1 MQMTLAIKRQRAHPF
16 ESFDSTQLLQESKC
30 FDNPISQLLAKH
42 LIFENGDDGKFLPI
56 PFPTGIGKTHNLIAV
71 VHEAILH
78 RVVKQSPLSA
88 KASNNDD
95 PNQFPLFVFI
105 TNSVNNVKEAYDKLC
120 GFIDKDTRLD
130 LEQKRW
136 LKSQL
141 VYSPKTSTSLQS
153 CIEDDSIAEI
163 LEIFDISNPI
173 IHDNLAKLRTQLK
186 TLEQTKTDNYLI
198 KQAFEENIEQML
210 VETFGVIFN
219 SIVKTQNDPA
229 STRLTAYEVEKVS
242 TLLPA
247 IRMEYNQAQAVFLT
261 TSKFLFGVHQTKG
274 KYHFVNDM
282 GKHSLII
289 DEVDRQNDEI
299 LGHLVRSVQNDLLSK
314 AKTIHSNLQF
324 SDLCRKPQYH
334 GIAGLIADYT
344 KGLTNFITK
353 HRLHLSFNM
362 DDDLS
367 STKPNPL
374 LFSDKLATHFT
385 NINKP
390 LYFSENERDYQN
402 LIFTKAGT
410 SEPTDENEESESL
423 LFSPF
428 LNELNQWANKR
439 FNYLIVSAIEHFK
452 KNTRGLSEEAD
463 DASSQVAIASILY
476 QLNLY
481 ELQGDILQQLRV
493 LSGRKHAYQG
503 HDGTYHT
510 RGISLI
516 EIDRPLNTKDSVVFY
531 HHGFEVSPSGMIA
544 NYVEQGSTVVGISA
558 TATCQSVIH
567 NFDMDYL
574 QYRLGAKFLTLNENQ
589 TQSIDDFYHTMRN
602 YKDNSITLHTS
613 SIENNITCLL
623 EAYCSV
629 KYSNTNTTNIDDP
642 NTLERTKED
651 LLFELNL
658 IDDSDKNNSSSR
670 YKLVWLNKLCQAI
683 EQFYQSIE
691 HGNRYMMA
699 MLNRFLNKETRNFL
713 EEYVK
718 VLDKRYATDT
728 INLQTKLFS
737 RVNAHY
743 LKTNKFE
750 DEVRATLSESHDR
763 VIVLTTYQTLAS
775 GANPD
780 YEFAAWESDNL
791 KLVAP
796 TSYGNRTDIDT
807 MYLEKCTHIISA
819 DDKPQ
824 KALESRLTLLAQGMA
839 LKESGQLS
847 EQALYK
853 WTHSLIESANVAN
866 ACRDLKSN
874 IYNVKNSDYISACCR
889 DIEQAIGRSNRTA
902 HKRPYIY
909 LMYDEDLIPILAQD
923 NRPNAIVS
931 HEYQALVNATKKQY
945 QLNGG
950 SISSD
955 DRAQEDKR
963 LQSMATKVSAR
974 TNKHINTLLKKVDEL
989 SSANDKERQSTI
1001 ENWQQMRDIIALNP
1015 NCDGKP
1021 TYPYGRYYIEM
1032 PCPKSGYQYS
1042 YEHETNFAS
1051 YRFFEQRCNREV
1063 SERACRLNVI
1073 RQNSII
1079 KDYFEHKGYATRWS
1093 VNANYVMTPP
1103 MFTNIYKGF
1112 LGEAG
1117 GTAILE
1123 HYGFRMSELSVENYE
1138 VFDNIIS
1145 YENQSAWIDFKHWD
1159 KTAWGQVPEDVK
1171 QAAMTKFIKKIYQL
1185 SQYRTVEQPIES
1197 EQRESTEIEN
1207 QTIHKLVI
1215 CNLMDDLQETEQKES
1230 IRYYDAEFVKTSPK
1244 LAKIMTISGI
1254 IDSNDAG
1261 TNLFA
1266 IDALKQWLSE

>member
-42 LIFENGDDGKFLPI
+42 LIFENNNGKFLPI

-78 RVVKQSPLSA
+78 RVVRQLSLI
-88 KASNNDD
+88 SEQRIDEE
-95 PNQFPLFVFI
+95 PNKLPLFVFI

-120 GFIDKDTRLD
+120 GFIDNDIRLD
-130 LEQKRW
+130 SEQKRW

-153 CIEDDSIAEI
+153 CIENDSITEI

-210 VETFGVIFN
+210 VETFAVIFN
-219 SIVKTQNDPA
+219 SIVKTQGDPA
-229 STRLTAYEVEKVS
+229 STRLTTYEVEKVS

-274 KYHFVNDM
+274 KYHFVNNM

-289 DEVDRQNDEI
+289 DEIDRQNDEI
-299 LGHLVRSVQNDLLSK
+299 LGHLVKSMQNDLLSK
-314 AKTIHSNLQF
+314 AKTIHNNLQF

-334 GIAGLIADYT
+334 GIADLIADYI
-344 KGLTNFITK
+344 KGLADFITK
-353 HRLHLSFNM
+353 HRLHLSFDM
-362 DDDLS
+362 ADDLS

-385 NINKP
+385 NINKT
-390 LYFSENERDYQN
+390 LYFSENNPNYQN
-402 LIFTKAGT
+402 LIFTKAGMT
-410 SEPTDENEESESL
+410 EKTAENDESKPL
-423 LFSPF
+423 LFTPF
-428 LNELNQWANKR
+428 LNELDQWANKR
-439 FNYLIVSAIEHFK
+439 FNYLIMSAIEHFK
-452 KNTRGLSEEAD
+452 KNTRGLSEEVD
-463 DASSQVAIASILY
+463 DASSQVAIASILH
-476 QLNLY
+476 QLNLL

-516 EIDRPLNTKDSVVFY
+516 EIDRPSNTQDSVVFY
-531 HHGFEVSPSGMIA
+531 HHGFDISPTAMLA
-544 NYVEQGSTVVGISA
+544 NYVEQGATLIGISA

-574 QYRLGAKFLTLNENQ
+574 TYRLGEKFLTLNENQ
-589 TQSIDDFYHTMRN
+589 SQSIDDYYHTMRN

-613 SIENNITCLL
+613 SIENNVTCLL

-629 KYSNTNTTNIDDP
+629 KYPNTNTTNIDDL

-658 IDDSDKNNSSSR
+658 IDDSDKDNSNSR

-683 EQFYQSIE
+683 EQFYQSID
-691 HGNRYMMA
+691 HSNRYMMA

-718 VLDKRYATDT
+718 ILDKRYATDNS
-728 INLQTKLFS
+728 NLQTKLFS
-737 RVNAHY
+737 KVSAHY

-750 DEVRATLSESHDR
+750 NEVRATLSESHDR

-902 HKRPYIY
+902 HKRPHIY

-1171 QAAMTKFIKKIYQL
+1171 QAALTKFIKKIYQL

-1215 CNLMDDLQETEQKES
+1215 CNLMDDLQETDQKES